1 MSRGSRRI
9 GERFKRDL
17 GLRLWVRVDQSGP
30 DRSKSTDFGA
40 QSTGIQGRFE
50 VSDPCIE
57 VGLAMLQRLDLG
69 IETSNLSFESTIL
82 TLEFGNMV
90 CPAF

>member
-1 MSRGSRRI
+1 
-9 GERFKRDL
+9 
-17 GLRLWVRVDQSGP
+17 
-30 DRSKSTDFGA
+30 
-40 QSTGIQGRFE
+40 
-50 VSDPCIE
+50 
-57 VGLAMLQRLDLG
+57 MLQRLDLG